1 MMQLRRQSG
10 RALWV
15 WLIVLMLVCYGLLG
29 PLLAVVGSSALAT
42 ITEVRRT
49 GGTEVQLLNQYW
61 WVVAY
66 EFRAADGTVHGGHT
80 RKLGYDN
87 GPRGFAKVEPVLYL
101 ASAPWLNMLRKE
113 AGVHAGTA
121 AMLGVALLV
130 LWLTRARAPQRG
142 AAAPAAGRRTAGG
155 RRSRASATSGAA
167 SAMTAEQSRRWLL
180 GYRRHSR
187 LYAWLFFAA
196 VIPVV
201 LLVIWLEIGEI
212 NEEVLG
218 SLAFFIVVFLA
229 LALGS
234 RRQTTAAWR
243 AVVVDKQRSGQG
255 AGGTLVLELGRGK
268 HRKLRVSPPLFDYFA
283 PGDAVF
289 KLDGFEWPEKWTPD
303 EERRAC
309 IACGGVIALDERMSA
324 CPHCGAP
331 LPAHEAMQTLA
342 LRA

>member
-1 MMQLRRQSG
+1 
-10 RALWV
+10 
-15 WLIVLMLVCYGLLG
+15 
-29 PLLAVVGSSALAT
+29 
-42 ITEVRRT
+42 
-49 GGTEVQLLNQYW
+49 
-61 WVVAY
+61 
-66 EFRAADGTVHGGHT
+66 
-80 RKLGYDN
+80 
-87 GPRGFAKVEPVLYL
+87 
-101 ASAPWLNMLRKE
+101 
-113 AGVHAGTA
+113 
-121 AMLGVALLV
+121 GVALLV
-130 LWLTRARAPQRG
+130 LWLTRPRKPESSTIASG
-142 AAAPAAGRRTAGG
+142 ASKRAAGS
-155 RRSRASATSGAA
+155 RRSRTSAAHGAA
-167 SAMTAEQSRRWLL
+167 TAMTVEQSVRWLL
-180 GYRRHSR
+180 GYRRQSR

-229 LALGS
+229 LAVGS

-303 EERRAC
+303 EGRRVC
-309 IACGGVIALDERMSA
+309 IACGGVVELAGPMSA
-324 CPHCGAP
+324 CPRCGAP